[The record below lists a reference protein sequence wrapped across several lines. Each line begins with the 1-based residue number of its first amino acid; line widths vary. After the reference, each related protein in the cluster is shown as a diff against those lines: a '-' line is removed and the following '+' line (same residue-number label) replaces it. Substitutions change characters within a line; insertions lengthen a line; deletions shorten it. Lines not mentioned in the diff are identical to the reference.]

1 MNFIE
6 WLILGVIGLILGVIG
21 LLIFGVVFALK
32 EESNLEK
39 RCEAQYNE
47 SKLQGKNLFDYQCAK
62 KLGPQDK
69 TMFMPRSLFLRD
81 KRVFDSQ

>member
-6 WLILGVIGLILGVIG
+6 WLILGVIG

-32 EESNLEK
+32 EESNEK

-47 SKLQGKNLFDYQCAK
+47 SKLQGKNLLDYQCAK

-69 TMFMPRSLFLRD
+69 TMFMPIIIPTR
-81 KRVFDSQ
+81 